1 MSNGIAEWLTVQ
13 EVADRVNAIHP
24 GTITPYAVKNAANR
38 HLPHEDRYLT
48 KKGRMWLIDPTW
60 EKVVKWETKARKAA
74 AQEAAKAARLQ
85 AQEELE
91 SVVEYLRS
99 ELRLEKLACAAKS
112 DQLAETE
119 EKLAE
124 ASKTIQRLSAKVAVM
139 EARLRVAKS
148 QSAYGSRVHK
158 QGKPG
163 RAHRGSSRKPSA
175 GFPRYAN

>member
-1 MSNGIAEWLTVQ
+1 MNNGIAEWLTVQ

-48 KKGRMWLIDPTW
+48 KKGRMWLIDPNW
-60 EKVVKWETKARKAA
+60 EKVVKWESKARKAA
-74 AQEAAKAARLQ
+74 DQEAAKAARLQ

-91 SVVEYLRS
+91 FTVEYLRS
-99 ELRLEKLACAAKS
+99 ELQLEKLACAAKS
-112 DQLAETE
+112 DQLTEME

-124 ASKTIQRLSAKVAVM
+124 ARKTIQRLSAKVATM

-148 QSAYGSRVHK
+148 QCAYGPKVRK
-158 QGKPG
+158 QGEAG
-163 RAHRGSSRKPSA
+163 HAHRGSSRIPHT
-175 GFPRYAN
+175 GFPQYVN